1 MVIERFISCK
11 LWASQRLHRDDN
23 SHMPKRNTSINLT
36 ESALQMADAMA
47 QEYGVSRA
55 AIIELAVRVLF
66 KNRDEFLKLSAK
78 DDRSNN
84 QP

>member
-1 MVIERFISCK
+1 
-11 LWASQRLHRDDN
+11 
-23 SHMPKRNTSINLT
+23 MPKRNTSINLT